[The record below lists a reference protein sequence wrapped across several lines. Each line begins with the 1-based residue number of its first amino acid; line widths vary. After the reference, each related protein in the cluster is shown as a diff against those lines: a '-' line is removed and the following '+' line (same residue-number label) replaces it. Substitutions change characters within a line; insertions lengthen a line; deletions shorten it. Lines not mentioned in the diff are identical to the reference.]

1 MILKKIKPLFTSV
14 VTTMDKYEDDVI
26 VNGLVNQTAG
36 TLKEYQ
42 RVVAIGSS
50 VRDIKVGDLVSINP
64 SRYAVRKYE
73 DGSLKDG
80 VISQNPV
87 VSYSFHT
94 IEIDKVE
101 NLLLQDRDIDFVIE
115 EWEEEEDKPETAS
128 TIVTSVKPPIL
139 A

>member
-42 RVVAIGSS
+42 KVIAIGSS
-50 VRDIKVGDLVSINP
+50 VRDIKVGDMVSINP

-87 VSYSFHT
+87 MSYNFHT
-94 IEIDKVE
+94 IEMDHSE
-101 NLLLQDRDIDFVIE
+101 YLLLQDRDIDFVIE
-115 EWEEEEDKPETAS
+115 EWEEEKPTTTS
-128 TIVTSVKPPIL
+128 TIVTDVKPPIL
-139 A
+139 S

>member
-26 VNGLVNQTAG
+26 VNGLINQTAG

-42 RVVAIGSS
+42 TVIAIGSS
-50 VRDIKVGDLVSINP
+50 VRDIKVGDMVSINP

-87 VSYSFHT
+87 MSYNFHT
-94 IEIDKVE
+94 IEMDHKE
-101 NLLLQDRDIDFVIE
+101 YLLLQDRDIDFVIE
-115 EWEEEEDKPETAS
+115 EWQDDEESKVKS
-128 TIVTSVKPPIL
+128 NIVTDVTPHIIC
-139 A
+139 

>member
-42 RVVAIGSS
+42 KVVAIGSS
-50 VRDIKVGDLVSINP
+50 VRDIKVGDMVSINP

-87 VSYSFHT
+87 MSYNFHT
-94 IEIDKVE
+94 VEIDGVE
-101 NLLLQDRDIDFVIE
+101 HLLLQDRDIDFVIE
-115 EWEEEEDKPETAS
+115 EWQDEKENIVKS
-128 TIVTSVKPPIL
+128 NNIVTDVTPHIIC
-139 A
+139 

>member
-94 IEIDKVE
+94 IEIDKIE
-101 NLLLQDRDIDFVIE
+101 HLLLQDRDIDFVIE

>member
-101 NLLLQDRDIDFVIE
+101 HLLLQDRDIDFVIE
-115 EWEEEEDKPETAS
+115 EWEEEENKPETAS

>member
-1 MILKKIKPLFTSV
+1 MILKKVKPLFTSI

-42 RVVAIGSS
+42 KVVAIGSS

-87 VSYSFHT
+87 VSYNFHT
-94 IEIDKVE
+94 IEMDHKE
-101 NLLLQDRDIDFVIE
+101 YLLLQDRDIDFVIE
-115 EWEEEEDKPETAS
+115 EWEEEEPVVAS
-128 TIVTSVKPPIL
+128 TIVTDVKPPIIS
-139 A
+139 

>member
-1 MILKKIKPLFTSV
+1 MILKKVKPLFTSI

-42 RVVAIGSS
+42 KVIAIGSS

-64 SRYAVRKYE
+64 SRYAVRKFE

-87 VSYSFHT
+87 VSYNFHT
-94 IEIDKVE
+94 IEMDRKE
-101 NLLLQDRDIDFVIE
+101 YLLLQDRDIDFVIE
-115 EWEEEEDKPETAS
+115 EWEEEEPVVAS
-128 TIVTSVKPPIL
+128 TIVTDVKPPIIS
-139 A
+139 

>member
-1 MILKKIKPLFTSV
+1 MKVKLNYKRRYTMILKKIKPLFTSV

-42 RVVAIGSS
+42 KVIAIGSS

-73 DGSLKDG
+73 DGS
-80 VISQNPV
+80 
-87 VSYSFHT
+87 
-94 IEIDKVE
+94 
-101 NLLLQDRDIDFVIE
+101 
-115 EWEEEEDKPETAS
+115 
-128 TIVTSVKPPIL
+128 
-139 A
+139 